1 MPPEVTGP
9 HTATSVSPTV
19 HLGTEGSL
27 PRLPGHQSQ
36 DTGWEARGEII
47 QAAPELQVH
56 AR

>member
-19 HLGTEGSL
+19 YLGTEGSL